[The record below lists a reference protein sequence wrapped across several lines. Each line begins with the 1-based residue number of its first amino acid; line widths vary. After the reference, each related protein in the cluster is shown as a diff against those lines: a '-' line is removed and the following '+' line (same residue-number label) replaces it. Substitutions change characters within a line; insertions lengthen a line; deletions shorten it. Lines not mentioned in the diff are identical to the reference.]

1 MNKTEI
7 LLERLRCQQ
16 PEISNPDE
24 LTERIMESLPD
35 VERNNR
41 LSINILRAV
50 RIVSSVAAAW
60 FIGLFIFVSNPSTPQ
75 RQTNVEIHQ
84 KYGLSRGEM
93 LRKTYAGLK
102 QKSQTKQLSYIQL
115 KKMYYEN
122 H

>member
-35 VERNNR
+35 VGRNNR

-60 FIGLFIFVSNPSTPQ
+60 FIGLFICVSNPSTPQ

-102 QKSQTKQLSYIQL
+102 QKSQTKQLSYTQL